1 MTMMIPDV
9 FCLIFVLSLSVAVVL
24 MIICCIIRCIQI
36 RREAEERDAAELA
49 HQMAVAESWR
59 LAEEERQLRL
69 AAAAVK
75 KKLGYFRYST
85 AVEAGRER
93 QLECVIC
100 LEAFVDGV
108 KCSEVPACRH
118 LFHQECIEKSMRRT
132 STCPLCRA
140 DIEPLSAAEDMV

>member
-1 MTMMIPDV
+1 MTMMIQDV
-9 FCLIFVLSLSVAVVL
+9 FCLIFVLSLFVAVLL
-24 MIICCIIRCIQI
+24 MIICCIQI

-49 HQMAVAESWR
+49 HQMAVEESWR

-75 KKLGYFRYST
+75 KKLGYFRYS
-85 AVEAGRER
+85 AAMEAGRER

-100 LEAFVDGV
+100 LEALVDGA

-140 DIEPLSAAEDMV
+140 NIEPLSAAEDMV